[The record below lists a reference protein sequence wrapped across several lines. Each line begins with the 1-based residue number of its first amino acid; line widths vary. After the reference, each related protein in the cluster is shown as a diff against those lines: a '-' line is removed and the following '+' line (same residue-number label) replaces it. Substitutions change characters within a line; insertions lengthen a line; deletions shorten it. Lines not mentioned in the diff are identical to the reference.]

1 MVTNLRPKLMMRF
14 FILFIVVIVLAMVF
28 ATWLD
33 DHKINHL
40 VVISANALLLVFT
53 GGNMLLQVKAMAN
66 PNPNVFVRSVMGG
79 TFAKLFL
86 LVIAMAVY
94 LFAAGANR
102 SVYAIMVAAGLYVA
116 YTFIEVKGLLELN
129 KKNNGSN

>member
-1 MVTNLRPKLMMRF
+1 MVTNLRQKLMMRF

-28 ATWLD
+28 APWLD
-33 DHKINHL
+33 AHKINHL

-53 GGNMLLQVKAMAN
+53 GGNMLLQVKALAN

-79 TFAKLFL
+79 TFVKLVL
-86 LVIAMAVY
+86 LVIALAIY

-102 SVYAIMVAAGLYVA
+102 SIYAICVAAGLYIA
-116 YTFIEVKGLLELN
+116 YTAIEVKGLLELN
-129 KKNNGSN
+129 KQNNGSN

>member
-1 MVTNLRPKLMMRF
+1 MATNLRSRLMMRF

-28 ATWLD
+28 AAWLD
-33 DHKINHL
+33 NHKINHL

-53 GGNMLLQVKAMAN
+53 GSNMLLQVKAMAN

-79 TFAKLFL
+79 TFAKMFL
-86 LVIAMAVY
+86 LLIIMAVY

-102 SVYAIMVAAGLYVA
+102 SIYAVLVSAGLYVA
-116 YTFIEVKGLLELN
+116 YTAIEVKGLLELN
-129 KKNNGSN
+129 KKTNGKN